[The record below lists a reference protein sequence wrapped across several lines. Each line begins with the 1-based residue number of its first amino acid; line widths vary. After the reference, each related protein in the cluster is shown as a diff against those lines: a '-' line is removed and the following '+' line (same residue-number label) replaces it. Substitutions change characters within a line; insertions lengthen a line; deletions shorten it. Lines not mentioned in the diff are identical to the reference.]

1 MFNEAL
7 LNVEL
12 VAANTAAQQTADNFS
27 ATLTQGASVAVVG
40 IGIVFLILALLWGV
54 LELFKLFFYV
64 LPNRKAAKTE
74 VAPSAVA
81 SQPAV
86 TEAPVPQTDNGAL
99 IAAITAAITAYRAEK
114 GTTGSYAGGFR
125 VVSFKRK

>member
-40 IGIVFLILALLWGV
+40 IGIVFSILALLWIV

-74 VAPSAVA
+74 AAPSAVA
-81 SQPAV
+81 PQPAV
-86 TEAPVPQTDNGAL
+86 TEAPAPQADNGAL
-99 IAAITAAITAYRAEK
+99 IAAITAAITAYRAEE